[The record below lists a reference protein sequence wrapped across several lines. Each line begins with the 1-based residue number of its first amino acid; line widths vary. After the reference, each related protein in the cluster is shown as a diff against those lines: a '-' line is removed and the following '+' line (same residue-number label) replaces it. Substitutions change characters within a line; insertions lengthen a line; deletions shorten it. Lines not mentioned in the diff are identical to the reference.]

1 MQLLKHN
8 LYLVKIFFIIFMIN
22 CICFFIDFKYN
33 FILGTDFFYQEAIMH
48 QKQFDETRFLRFFSN
63 VKNSYS
69 YFILTYFI
77 LSLGHV
83 YLYNRLWFSEKKT
96 SKWLKIIKY
105 IVGMNLVSVLIIT
118 IIDNVD
124 SELLE
129 YKFYFKNFSYSFL
142 IALIF
147 KHLVLFFI
155 ITSWAVTLFLK
166 KPEVEKI

>member
-1 MQLLKHN
+1 
-8 LYLVKIFFIIFMIN
+8 MIN

-48 QKQFDETRFLRFFSN
+48 QKQFDETRFLSFFSN
-63 VKNSYS
+63 IKNSYS
-69 YFILTYFI
+69 YFIFTYFI

-83 YLYNRLWFSEKKT
+83 YLYNRFWFSEKKK

-105 IVGMNLVSVLIIT
+105 IVGMYLVSVSLIT

-124 SELLE
+124 SDIIR
-129 YKFYFKNFSYSFL
+129 YKFYLNYLSHTFL

-147 KHLVLFFI
+147 KHLVLFFV
-155 ITSWAVTLFLK
+155 ITSWVVTLFLK
-166 KPEVEKI
+166 KPLVEKN